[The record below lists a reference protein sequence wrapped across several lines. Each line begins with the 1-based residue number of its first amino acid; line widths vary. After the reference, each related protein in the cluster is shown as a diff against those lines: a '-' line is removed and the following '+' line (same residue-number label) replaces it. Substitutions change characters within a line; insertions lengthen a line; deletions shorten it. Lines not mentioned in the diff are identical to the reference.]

1 VRVCLARGTR
11 HGAWR
16 AHRGTVNGIL
26 FPARDRSRVWTAR
39 GTRHGA
45 WRAHRGTVNGIL
57 FPARDRLLTVGYDGE
72 MALWSAGGRRIAG
85 WSVEAPATAF
95 GAARM
100 AGIVAT
106 GHADGKVRLW
116 DLKGRKRGQWA
127 PHNGAVRTVAIT
139 PDGRRIASSGTDGQ
153 VRIWSPGEQP
163 RPLQSPL
170 TDPRTL
176 AFSRAGDALLG
187 AGWFNLYRWELPAGT
202 LRRLATEHLGIINS
216 LYVLPDE
223 RIATISRQTD
233 SSVLI
238 LNAASG
244 ATLQRVGR
252 HDLCG
257 RAVTVA
263 PDGRVLVSTSDDATV
278 RVWRLAN
285 PLLRTRAIPAH
296 RRQPMRQAGERS
308 SRSSIPRQLQ
318 TRLSIDPTPTFTS
331 PADLCKLHPSA
342 SGPAPRA
349 DGDTRRSV
357 CGAG

>member
-1 VRVCLARGTR
+1 MSASLCPRLLGLLFAAILISGCQSFGGRPADLVLETGSSAGNVLAVDPSSSLVAVGTLDGSVRVWSL
-11 HGAWR
+11 
-16 AHRGTVNGIL
+16 
-26 FPARDRSRVWTAR
+26 AR

-72 MALWSAGGRRIAG
+72 MALWSAAGRRIAG

-263 PDGRVLVSTSDDATV
+263 PDGRVLVSTGDDATV
-278 RVWRLAN
+278 RVWRLGEPSFSRKGAFPPIEDN
-285 PLLRTRAIPAH
+285 P
-296 RRQPMRQAGERS
+296 
-308 SRSSIPRQLQ
+308 
-318 TRLSIDPTPTFTS
+318 
-331 PADLCKLHPSA
+331 
-342 SGPAPRA
+342 
-349 DGDTRRSV
+349 
-357 CGAG
+357 